1 MVIYYL
7 SALPYYSVARDADY
21 IITFSLEMVRRATWE
36 GGWVGV
42 GEWDRSRLPG
52 FNQLQKC

>member
-7 SALPYYSVARDADY
+7 SVPPYYSEARDADY
-21 IITFSLEMVRRATWE
+21 IITFSLEMDRRATWE
-36 GGWVGV
+36 GGIGV
-42 GEWDRSRLPG
+42 GGWDRSRVPR